1 MIPVLIREGH
11 GEEIGELRMLVEY
24 MIGDV
29 FERLR
34 R

>member
-1 MIPVLIREGH
+1 MISVLIREGH
-11 GEEIGELRMLVEY
+11 GEEMQLRMLVEH